1 MPTFAS
7 SEELYAIVVPFLT
20 DVTSGPLRDRFAAI
34 GTTLQVTYTDPHGIF
49 WLDNS
54 VDPPRVLT
62 GDAVPDSPADVEM
75 TMSADD
81 GHQLWLG
88 ELNAAKAL
96 ASRRIQVTGSLMK
109 LLALL
114 PVLKPAFAEYRAYLD
129 RSGLRPLGSPLT
141 EPHAPGE

>member
-7 SEELYAIVVPFLT
+7 STEMYAIVVPFLT
-20 DVTSGPLRDRFAAI
+20 EVTSGPLRDRFASI
-34 GTTLQVTYTDPHGIF
+34 GTTLKVNYTDPDGVF

-54 VDPPRVLT
+54 VDPPRVLV
-62 GDAVPDSPADVEM
+62 GDAIPGTPADIEM

-96 ASRRIQVTGSLMK
+96 ASRRIQVSGSLMK
-109 LLALL
+109 MLALL
-114 PVLKPAFAEYRAYLD
+114 PVLKPAFVEYRAYLD
-129 RSGLRPLGSPLT
+129 RTGHSALL
-141 EPHAPGE
+141 